1 MRVAAGAAR
10 SSVTMAAMTG
20 PHDALIERFYA
31 AFARGDGAAM
41 AACYAPGVH
50 FRDPAFGDL
59 HGPEAG
65 AMWRMLAG
73 SARDFRLELLEHG
86 SDATGGTAHWLAHY
100 TFSQTGRPVV
110 NDVRATFRFGDEL
123 IVDHVDE
130 FDFPRWASQAL
141 GLRGRL
147 LGRTAFLRRTVQQRA
162 RARLADFVA
171 SGGSSAV

>member
-1 MRVAAGAAR
+1 
-10 SSVTMAAMTG
+10 MAAMTG

-65 AMWRMLAG
+65 AMWRMLAS

-100 TFSQTGRPVV
+100 TFSQTARPVV
-110 NDVRATFRFGDEL
+110 NDVRATFRFSDGL
-123 IVDHVDE
+123 IADHVDD
-130 FDFPRWASQAL
+130 FDFARWAGQAL